1 MRAAQPPPSA
11 SPHGRLLRGRL
22 CMSPCPGWSCR
33 HPCTHLCLA
42 SLRRSDLT
50 GISLKIAL
58 QSAFSIDA
66 QSSHACRSPDSR
78 QTDGC
83 GQSVSAAVRRAQRV
97 SAALAAGSWRGRAG
111 QAFIKKVVHRSKYAQ
126 YPFSVAAYAPRLAVP
141 APSTAVYL
149 PLPSSVAAH
158 TASRHKAALPTR
170 SVGRTHRPA
179 PTLRAVNTEQ
189 TPPRTDAHTS
199 APIRRYVPG
208 VAARVKRLP
217 PLGNREGNSRYSVVL
232 STQEHRL

>member
-1 MRAAQPPPSA
+1 MHDALLCEYDSMRAAQPPPSA

-170 SVGRTHRPA
+170 SVGRTHTGLRLRCVRLTPSRRHHA
-179 PTLRAVNTEQ
+179 PTRTHRHRYGDTFQGLRHV
-189 TPPRTDAHTS
+189 
-199 APIRRYVPG
+199 
-208 VAARVKRLP
+208 
-217 PLGNREGNSRYSVVL
+217 
-232 STQEHRL
+232 